1 MPQGSDPDFVLP
13 TREDPV
19 VRAST
24 PFIGGP
30 AGRFAAIG
38 AATWWTP
45 VRVLILLGSFAW
57 ILGGL
62 IDLPCMANSWASPD
76 TYEHL
81 C

>member
-1 MPQGSDPDFVLP
+1 MRQGSDPDFVLP

-30 AGRFAAIG
+30 AGRLAAIG

-57 ILGGL
+57 ILG
-62 IDLPCMANSWASPD
+62 
-76 TYEHL
+76 
-81 C
+81 